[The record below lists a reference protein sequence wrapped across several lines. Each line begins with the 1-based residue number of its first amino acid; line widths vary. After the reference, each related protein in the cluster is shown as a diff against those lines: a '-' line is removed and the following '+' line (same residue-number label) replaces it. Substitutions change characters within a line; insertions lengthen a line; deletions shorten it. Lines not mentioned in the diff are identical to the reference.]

1 MVSAEHA
8 RTIIRRIFF
17 AQIGI
22 LLAFVV
28 VVVVLSIHT
37 GEAGSFPFSFLLGGL
52 GGSISLL
59 RRLPSL
65 LRRLPDERPDSLL
78 QLSDGWIAT
87 LVPLLYGSLMASV
100 AYLLF
105 MSGILTGEQGQGLFT
120 SNLFPNF
127 THPVIPT
134 GQLLTVPMI
143 LQIRPCSVADV
154 GKLFVWCFLAGYSER
169 FVTGI
174 LSTLEQKG
182 PSDKP

>member
-1 MVSAEHA
+1 
-8 RTIIRRIFF
+8 
-17 AQIGI
+17 
-22 LLAFVV
+22 
-28 VVVVLSIHT
+28 
-37 GEAGSFPFSFLLGGL
+37 
-52 GGSISLL
+52 
-59 RRLPSL
+59 
-65 LRRLPDERPDSLL
+65 
-78 QLSDGWIAT
+78 
-87 LVPLLYGSLMASV
+87 VPLLYGSLMASV

>member
-1 MVSAEHA
+1 MQSAEHA

-59 RRLPSL
+59 RRLPH
-65 LRRLPDERPDSLL
+65 ERPDSLL

-87 LVPLLYGSLMASV
+87 FVPLLYGSLMASV

-143 LQIRPCSVADV
+143 LQIRPVSVADV

-182 PSDKP
+182 PTDKA